1 MLIAGTNLL
10 NLKSIKRSNFVRDTG
25 LLTLLWIE
33 SALTK
38 IVGTA
43 ANHVVIA
50 RQEQR
55 VGAATADLNYVLV
68 KHIKSINSSRDEST
82 LNLLMSKLP
91 KVVAAPRVN
100 MSSLNPLFPSGCQNC
115 LLFCVPGDCNRKVL
129 AARKPLYPVIFKGFN
144 ETRGTCSQ

>member
-1 MLIAGTNLL
+1 MLIASTNLL

-68 KHIKSINSSRDEST
+68 KYIKSINSSRDAST

-100 MSSLNPLFPSGCQNC
+100 MGSLNPLLRSGCQNC
-115 LLFCVPGDCNRKVL
+115 
-129 AARKPLYPVIFKGFN
+129 
-144 ETRGTCSQ
+144 